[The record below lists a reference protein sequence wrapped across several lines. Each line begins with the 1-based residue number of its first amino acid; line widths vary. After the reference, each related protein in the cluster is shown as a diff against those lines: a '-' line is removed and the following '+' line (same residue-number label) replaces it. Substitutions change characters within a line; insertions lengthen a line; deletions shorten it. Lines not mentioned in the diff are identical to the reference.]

1 MSELENSPAF
11 LTTKEVAAL
20 LRVKERKVY
29 DMAAEG
35 EIPCRRLTGKL
46 LFPRQELESWLSGA
60 PAPATTAAATGD
72 GPTSGT
78 WSVARADIIAG
89 SHDPLLDWA
98 IRESGSGLAS
108 FFDGSLDGLTRVAAG
123 KAAAAG
129 VHIFET
135 GHDGW
140 NRDHVA
146 AELAE
151 RPVVLVEWAKRQRGL
166 IVAAGSERE
175 ITEIG
180 DLRGRRLVQRQPTA
194 GTAVLLQHLLETA
207 GVERGAVTLLPE
219 LARTETDA
227 AAAVAAGQA
236 DAALGLQS
244 MARQF
249 GLPFVATIEERF
261 DLVID
266 RRSWFEPP
274 LQKLFAFSR
283 TAAFAEKAEALGGYD
298 IAGLGEVHWNGP

>member
-1 MSELENSPAF
+1 MSELEDSPAF

-35 EIPCRRLTGKL
+35 DIPCRRLTGKL
-46 LFPRQELESWLSGA
+46 LFPRVELEAWLAGA
-60 PAPATTAAATGD
+60 PAPQPETTITGAN
-72 GPTSGT
+72 TGT
-78 WSVARADIIAG
+78 ANVIAG

-98 IRESGSGLAS
+98 IRESGSGMAS
-108 FFDGSLDGLTRVAAG
+108 FFDGSLDGLARVASG
-123 KAAAAG
+123 EAAAAG
-129 VHIFET
+129 IHVFEPER
-135 GHDGW
+135 DGW

-146 AELAE
+146 SELAG

-166 IVAAGSERE
+166 IVAPGLAQEISEVA
-175 ITEIG
+175 
-180 DLRGRRLVQRQPTA
+180 DLRGRRLVQRQATA
-194 GTAVLLQHLLETA
+194 GTALLMRHLLKTA
-207 GVERGAVTLLPE
+207 GIGENEITLLPE

-227 AAAVAAGQA
+227 AAAVAGGQA

-261 DLVID
+261 DLVVD
-266 RRSWFEPP
+266 RRSWFDPP
-274 LQKLFAFSR
+274 LQKLLAFSR
-283 TAAFAEKAEALGGYD
+283 TTAFAEKAAGLGGYD
-298 IAGLGEVHWNGP
+298 ITGLGKVHWNGA

>member
-11 LTTKEVAAL
+11 LTTREVAAL

-46 LFPRQELESWLSGA
+46 LFPRQELEAWLSGA
-60 PAPATTAAATGD
+60 PAAQSATSSSTRSD
-72 GPTSGT
+72 
-78 WSVARADIIAG
+78 VIAG

-108 FFDGSLDGLTRVAAG
+108 FFDGSLDGLARVAAG

-129 VHIFET
+129 IHVFEA

-166 IVAAGSERE
+166 IVAAGLERE
-175 ITEIG
+175 ITDIR
-180 DLRGRRLVQRQPTA
+180 DLRGRRLVQRQPAA
-194 GTAVLLQHLLETA
+194 GTAVLLRHLLETA
-207 GVERGAVTLLPE
+207 GIDSGAVTLLPE

-261 DLVID
+261 DLVVD

-274 LQKLFAFSR
+274 LQKLLAFCHTR
-283 TAAFAEKAEALGGYD
+283 AFAEKAAALGGYNT
-298 IAGLGEVHWNGP
+298 AELGKVHWNSD

>member
-60 PAPATTAAATGD
+60 PPATTAAAT
-72 GPTSGT
+72 TST
-78 WSVARADIIAG
+78 PSVVRADVIAG

-108 FFDGSLDGLTRVAAG
+108 FFDGSLDGLARVAAG

-129 VHIFET
+129 IHIFET
-135 GHDGW
+135 DHDGW

-151 RPVVLVEWAKRQRGL
+151 RPVVLIEWAKRQRGL
-166 IVAAGSERE
+166 IVASGLEPE
-175 ITEIG
+175 ITDIAG
-180 DLRGRRLVQRQPTA
+180 LRGRRLVQRQPAA
-194 GTAVLLQHLLETA
+194 GTAVLLQHLLEAA
-207 GVERGAVTLLPE
+207 GIERDAVALLPE

-249 GLPFVATIEERF
+249 GLPFVATTEERF
-261 DLVID
+261 DLVVD

-283 TAAFAEKAEALGGYD
+283 TPAFAEKAEALGGYD
-298 IAGLGEVHWNGP
+298 ITGLGKVHWNGA

>member
-60 PAPATTAAATGD
+60 PAATTATAAT
-72 GPTSGT
+72 TSA
-78 WSVARADIIAG
+78 SSAVRADVIAG

-108 FFDGSLDGLTRVAAG
+108 FFDGSLDGLARVAAG

-129 VHIFET
+129 VHIFEA
-135 GHDGW
+135 GRDGW

-151 RPVVLVEWAKRQRGL
+151 RPVVLIEWAKRRRGL
-166 IVAAGSERE
+166 ILAVGLERE
-175 ITEIG
+175 ITDIG
-180 DLRGRRLVQRQPTA
+180 DLRGRRLVQRQATA

-207 GVERGAVTLLPE
+207 GVERSAVTLLPE
-219 LARTETDA
+219 LARTETEA

-249 GLPFVATIEERF
+249 GLPFVATTEERF
-261 DLVID
+261 DLVVD
-266 RRSWFEPP
+266 RRCWFEPP

-298 IAGLGEVHWNGP
+298 IAGLGKVHWNGA